1 MIAGQ
6 YGNDSRKGPT
16 LVSTVAPNSLAFAN
30 HLRNLLLVFNAAVE
44 VQMFLI
50 FFLISVMSSGLP

>member
-1 MIAGQ
+1 MIVGQ

-16 LVSTVAPNSLAFAN
+16 LVSTVAPNSLVFAN

-44 VQMFLI
+44 IQMF
-50 FFLISVMSSGLP
+50 FFFF